1 MQADYGKK
9 TVILSCDPATLGDI
23 GSDNKCARKNN
34 VIKLYRQQHFARGRA
49 SCDMLRLMQFTSP
62 NQRLGHIYGTKTR
75 QTSLG
80 ATTFLSSNARMAS
93 LLPTAMRM
101 ASLQKDCAAALPPMF
116 GNCDV
121 LSFEDAQL
129 VLATPTSAVAA
140 KLKQQVPKLQAA
152 LLKRGWQINNIR
164 LKVQVTRSIAPV
176 VHTRQLDFPPT
187 AVSAFAELG
196 DALPDTPQNAKL
208 IAAIKAMAARS
219 R

>member
-1 MQADYGKK
+1 M
-9 TVILSCDPATLGDI
+9 
-23 GSDNKCARKNN
+23 
-34 VIKLYRQQHFARGRA
+34 
-49 SCDMLRLMQFTSP
+49 
-62 NQRLGHIYGTKTR
+62 HIYGTKSR
-75 QTSLG
+75 QTSIG
-80 ATTFLSSNARMAS
+80 ATDFLRRNDRMAS

-101 ASLQKDCAAALPPMF
+101 ANLQRDCAASLPPMF

-152 LLKRGWQINNIR
+152 LQKRGWQIDAIR
-164 LKVQVTRSIAPV
+164 LKVQVTRSIPPV
-176 VHTRQLDFPPT
+176 VHTRQLELPST

-196 DALPDTPQNAKL
+196 DALPATAQNATL
-208 IAAIKAMAARS
+208 IAAIKAMAARQ